1 MIEIYV
7 DIETKVDHD
16 LGREISNLRFSN
28 FDEFIVFV
36 MAELDPSE
44 EKVYILGY
52 GGDEDGV
59 VFIDHLTGNIID
71 NLLTQFKHQYEV
83 CSSLGGKEYVH
94 LYAQENYN
102 DAYKLAIDMKEST
115 GMLDFQLK
123 DEETPTVK
131 NGGIEV
137 TSLKN

>member
-1 MIEIYV
+1 MFKLHI
-7 DIETKVDHD
+7 DTETKREFD
-16 LGREISNLRFSN
+16 LDKDIHSAE
-28 FDEFIVFV
+28 FDDFDMFAVYV
-36 MAELDPSE
+36 MAELDASD
-44 EKVYILGY
+44 EKVYILSY

-59 VFIDHLTGNIID
+59 VFIDHSTSNIVD
-71 NLLTQFKHQYEV
+71 NILTQCKMYYDTHVMCDVFLFAE
-83 CSSLGGKEYVH
+83 S
-94 LYAQENYN
+94 NYN
-102 DAYKLAIDMKEST
+102 DAYELATDMKEST